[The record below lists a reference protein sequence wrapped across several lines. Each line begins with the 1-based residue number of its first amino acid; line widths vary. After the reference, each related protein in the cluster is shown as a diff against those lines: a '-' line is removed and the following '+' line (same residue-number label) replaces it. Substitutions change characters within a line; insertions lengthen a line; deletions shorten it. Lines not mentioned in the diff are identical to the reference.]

1 MGPCTILTS
10 INSGGPTPSLKIPA
24 ESCLKWLTPTI
35 ALPKI
40 RFCCVQIILLPHVA
54 VHPPVLHLSL
64 LIIIV
69 SIIVIIINVNFFV
82 ICEQSGAQ

>member
-10 INSGGPTPSLKIPA
+10 INSGGTTPSLKIPA

-35 ALPKI
+35 PLPKI

-69 SIIVIIINVNFFV
+69 IVSIIVIIINVNFF
-82 ICEQSGAQ
+82 CHM